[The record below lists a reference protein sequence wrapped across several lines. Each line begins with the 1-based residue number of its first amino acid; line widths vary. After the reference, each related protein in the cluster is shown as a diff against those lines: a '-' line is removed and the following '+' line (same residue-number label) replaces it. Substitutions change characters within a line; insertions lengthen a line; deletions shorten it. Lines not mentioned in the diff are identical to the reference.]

1 MNKIVK
7 WLVLIGGILTVVCV
21 SAPTLGQRSDGVRM
35 TPQLAL
41 ATLTWSE
48 AGLVTRTVSEDG
60 VVTWSDDGDMRGIHA
75 VLLRGAER
83 TDTSYLRFAA
93 MYARRLIGREGG
105 INREW
110 LWDLRPD
117 GREPARWPTTVRVQR
132 GDTVEIRP
140 HAQWGAFRDRWL
152 NTYERAGEVVQLG
165 LDTWA
170 DWGVCSEP
178 PDDWGGDMDHA
189 RATRIGL
196 IQLECDER
204 LDNRFYLRPS
214 SISMRD

>member
-7 WLVLIGGILTVVCV
+7 WLVLIGGILTVVCAV
-21 SAPTLGQRSDGVRM
+21 SPTSGQRAERLRM

-48 AGLVTRTVSEDG
+48 SGLVTRTVAEDG
-60 VVTWSDDGDMRGIHA
+60 TVTWSEDGDMRGIHA

-83 TDTSYLRFAA
+83 AETTYLRFAA
-93 MYARRLIGREGG
+93 MYARRLIGREGR

-117 GREPARWPTTVRVQR
+117 GREPARWPTTVSVRRR
-132 GDTVEIRP
+132 GVVEIRP
-140 HAQWGAFRDRWL
+140 HAPWSAFRERWL

-170 DWGVCSEP
+170 SWGVCMEP
-178 PDDWGGDMDHA
+178 PDDWGGDMDHE

-196 IQLECDER
+196 TQLDCDED

-214 SISMRD
+214 TIAMRD